1 MYFLQ
6 KDDIML
12 HFTQKGSSDITGFH
26 IQNMTYFFEKIKSQK
41 NALIKVIF
49 ASRILREKMNFINMN
64 TKWLNR
70 RKKLFLLLI
79 IK

>member
-1 MYFLQ
+1 
-6 KDDIML
+6 
-12 HFTQKGSSDITGFH
+12 
-26 IQNMTYFFEKIKSQK
+26 MTYFFEKIKSQK

-49 ASRILREKMNFINMN
+49 ASKILREKMNFINMN